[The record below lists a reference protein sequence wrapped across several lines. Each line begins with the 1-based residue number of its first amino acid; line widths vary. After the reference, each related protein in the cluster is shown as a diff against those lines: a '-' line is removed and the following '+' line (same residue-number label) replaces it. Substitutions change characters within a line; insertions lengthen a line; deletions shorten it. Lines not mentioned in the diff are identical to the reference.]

1 LNTVLSYLNFIRN
14 DMALTNTQQRILQAI
29 KQNEWITATEIS
41 EITGIAQNH
50 IRTALK
56 TKAFFDIDRGIRDTK
71 ANNGGRYVRVYR
83 YPLKN
88 KNATEQAL
96 KLANQHAGIFGQL
109 YWANNKYE
117 NISRVA

>member
-1 LNTVLSYLNFIRN
+1 LNTVLSYLNFIGD
-14 DMALTNTQQRILQAI
+14 DMALTNTQQRILTAI
-29 KQNEWITATEIS
+29 KQNDWLSATEIA
-41 EITGIAQNH
+41 EITGIAHNH

-71 ANNGGRYVRVYR
+71 ANNGGRYIRVYR

-96 KLANQHAGIFGQL
+96 KLASQHAGIFGQL

>member
-1 LNTVLSYLNFIRN
+1 MNTVLSYLNFIGD
-14 DMALTNTQQRILQAI
+14 DMALTNTQQRILTAI
-29 KQNEWITATEIS
+29 KQNDWLSATEIA
-41 EITGIAQNH
+41 EITGIAHNH

-71 ANNGGRYVRVYR
+71 ANNGGRYIRVYR

-96 KLANQHAGIFGQL
+96 KLASQHAGIFGQL

>member
-1 LNTVLSYLNFIRN
+1 
-14 DMALTNTQQRILQAI
+14 MALTNTQQRILTAMRE
-29 KQNEWITATEIS
+29 NDWISAKEIAKV
-41 EITGIAQNH
+41 TGIQQNH
-50 IRTALK
+50 IRTAMK
-56 TKAFFDIDRGIRDTK
+56 TKAFYDIERGIRDTK

-96 KLANQHAGIFGQL
+96 KLASQHAGIFGQL

>member
-1 LNTVLSYLNFIRN
+1 
-14 DMALTNTQQRILQAI
+14 MALTNTQQRILTAI
-29 KQNEWITATEIS
+29 KQNDWLSATEIA
-41 EITGIAQNH
+41 EITGIAHNH

-71 ANNGGRYVRVYR
+71 ANNGGRYIRVYR

-96 KLANQHAGIFGQL
+96 KLANQHEGIFGQL

-117 NISRVA
+117 NISRVD

>member
-1 LNTVLSYLNFIRN
+1 
-14 DMALTNTQQRILQAI
+14 MALTNTQQRILTAI
-29 KQNEWITATEIS
+29 KQNDWLSATEIA
-41 EITGIAQNH
+41 EITDIAHNH

-71 ANNGGRYVRVYR
+71 ANNGGRYIRVYR

-96 KLANQHAGIFGQL
+96 KLASQHAGIFGQL